1 MSNPRVFISYSHDS
15 SEHSER
21 VLKLAWALR
30 GHGIDVELDQFHN
43 EEIVDWPRWCRQQIK
58 RKQSDFVLCICTA
71 EYQRRIEGDVPPE
84 KGKGVYWEGSLLD
97 DEMYNDK
104 GNRRLIPVLFD
115 AESESCIL
123 DFLRGWTLCRLS
135 EFELGDPG
143 YEHLLR
149 ILLGKV
155 KVEKNALGSIPDLP
169 TQRAP
174 DNSSSGVAGVE
185 RSEPP
190 ADGASHET
198 PNETG
203 GSLHSTPA
211 TRIINSQSKL
221 PHTTEK
227 LIGRETEL
235 AMLDGA
241 WDDAH
246 KNVVVVRGK
255 GGEGKTSLVASW
267 MAELAMKDWRGAEWV
282 LDWSFYSQGTRDQST
297 ASGEAFII
305 SALGHFG
312 DPKPN
317 EGGAGGTWCAAGSA
331 GW

>member
-15 SEHSER
+15 DEHR
-21 VLKLAWALR
+21 KLVR
-30 GHGIDVELDQFHN
+30 GLHASLSRDGCDCQLDVYKDTDE
-43 EEIVDWPRWCRQQIK
+43 DWPTWMARQLEEA
-58 RKQSDFVLCICTA
+58 DFVLCVIT
-71 EYQRRIEGDVPPE
+71 ETYERRFKDQELPTVGL
-84 KGKGVYWEGSLLD
+84 GVGWEAGLI
-97 DEMYNDK
+97 
-104 GNRRLIPVLFD
+104 RRLLYAKKLHNDRIFPAVFARENGKHIPLELQGYDIF
-115 AESESCIL
+115 AL
-123 DFLRGWTLCRLS
+123 DG
-135 EFELGDPG
+135 PAG
-143 YEHLLR
+143 YEVLLR
-149 ILLGKV
+149 KIIKQPEHVRPATGT
-155 KVEKNALGSIPDLP
+155 APDLGSSTTAPLFARPNTP
-169 TQRAP
+169 T
-174 DNSSSGVAGVE
+174 SGVAGVE

-190 ADGASHET
+190 ADAPS
-198 PNETG
+198 NETG